1 MPMRVNELGQPVGDE
16 VAGWGGA
23 DRPSRAPME
32 GRYCRIEPLDVE
44 RHLADLYEAYSED
57 SDGKLWTYM
66 VDGPFGSIDELRNW
80 MEPSCASDDPLF
92 HAIVDLA
99 AGKAAGM
106 AAYMRISPGIGVIE
120 VGSIAYSTRLQRTP
134 VATEAMFLMMQR
146 VFNELGYRRYEW
158 KCDSLNEASCR
169 AAERLG
175 FTFDGIFKQSVV
187 YKDRNRD
194 TAWYSILDHRWPAIE
209 KAYVSWLDADNFDE
223 DGQQKRNLRQLI
235 ASEQD
240 SLK

>member
-1 MPMRVNELGQPVGDE
+1 MRVNELGQPVGDE

-57 SDGKLWTYM
+57 TDGRLWTYM
-66 VDGPFGSIDELRNW
+66 VDGPFDSIDELRSW

-187 YKDRNRD
+187 YKGRNRD
-194 TAWYSILDHRWPAIE
+194 TAWYSILDQRWPAIE

>member
-1 MPMRVNELGQPVGDE
+1 
-16 VAGWGGA
+16 
-23 DRPSRAPME
+23 
-32 GRYCRIEPLDVE
+32 
-44 RHLADLYEAYSED
+44 
-57 SDGKLWTYM
+57 
-66 VDGPFGSIDELRNW
+66 

-187 YKDRNRD
+187 YKGRNRD
-194 TAWYSILDHRWPAIE
+194 TAWYSILDQRWPAIE